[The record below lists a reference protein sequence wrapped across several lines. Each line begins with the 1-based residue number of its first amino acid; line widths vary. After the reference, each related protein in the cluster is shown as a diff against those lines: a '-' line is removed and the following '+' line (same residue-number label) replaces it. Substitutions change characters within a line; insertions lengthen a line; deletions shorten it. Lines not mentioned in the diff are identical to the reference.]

1 MMQVLEGIEG
11 ALADPATLAN
21 DPTVY
26 APDQERPS
34 TAVVAQLRPLLSVA
48 RMNMG
53 TEFAEPNYDFS
64 SVSKLHNKWRKS
76 HHQAQEGFLE
86 DGPRQQQHQQQQE
99 AGNQSPQQQSPP
111 GSPGLKRKSG
121 WKVEVSS
128 PPSSPL
134 PAARASSTPLVA
146 AKTHGSRRE
155 LLGAQGNST
164 SSRQQPPAGTAQT
177 PELPS
182 KNTVKASPWS
192 QNTIKK
198 NELTLQMDP
207 TPEEIN
213 ASFSQWRKANVPQD
227 NTRSKSVTF
236 GSSTFST
243 QREQLLPSSS
253 TFPSQR
259 EQSARK
265 AMQSE
270 TMYNRYV
277 NRLCFQKLAL
287 VSAQRIA
294 QYVVD

>member
-1 MMQVLEGIEG
+1 MQVLEGIEG

-34 TAVVAQLRPLLSVA
+34 TAVVAQLRPLLAVA

-86 DGPRQQQHQQQQE
+86 DGPRLQQQQPQQDS
-99 AGNQSPQQQSPP
+99 GNQSPVLTRSSPQQQSPP

-121 WKVEVSS
+121 WKVEMSS
-128 PPSSPL
+128 PPLSPL
-134 PAARASSTPLVA
+134 PAASSTPLA
-146 AKTHGSRRE
+146 ALKTQGSRRE
-155 LLGAQGNST
+155 LLG
-164 SSRQQPPAGTAQT
+164 SRPQPPTCTAQA
-177 PELPS
+177 PALPS

-192 QNTIKK
+192 SATVKK
-198 NELTLQMDP
+198 HELTFQMEP
-207 TPEEIN
+207 TPEETN
-213 ASFSQWRKANVPQD
+213 ASFVSWRRATLPQD
-227 NTRSKSVTF
+227 TRGNGVTF

-243 QREQLLPSSS
+243 QREHLLPGSS

-265 AMQSE
+265 AMLSE
-270 TMYNRYV
+270 TMHNRYV
-277 NRLCFQKLAL
+277 YRFWCQKFPL
-287 VSAQRIA
+287 VSTQRLAQC
-294 QYVVD
+294 VVA

>member
-1 MMQVLEGIEG
+1 MQVLEGIEG

-48 RMNMG
+48 RMSMG
-53 TEFAEPNYDFS
+53 TEFAEPNYEFS

-86 DGPRQQQHQQQQE
+86 DGPRQQQQQQQQE

-111 GSPGLKRKSG
+111 GSPGFKRKSG

-134 PAARASSTPLVA
+134 PAARASSTPLAA
-146 AKTHGSRRE
+146 AKTQGSRRE

-164 SSRQQPPAGTAQT
+164 NSRQQPASTAQA
-177 PELPS
+177 PALPS
-182 KNTVKASPWS
+182 KNTVKTTPWS

-198 NELTLQMDP
+198 NELTLQMEP

-236 GSSTFST
+236 GSSTFPT
-243 QREQLLPSSS
+243 QREQSFPGSS

-259 EQSARK
+259 EQSARN

-277 NRLCFQKLAL
+277 HRFCCQKLAL
-287 VSAQRIA
+287 VSTQRLA